1 MGQSSPPSHSPSIT
15 LSIVSHGDAEKVE
28 RLLESLRSCEQ
39 NSQFQVILTDNLGND
54 LPTFD
59 GFAKISLTFIRN
71 QRPRGFASNH
81 NQAFGLAKTNYF
93 CVLNPDVFFE
103 QEVFG
108 NLIALLD
115 TAKADIVAP
124 LILDPE
130 GVVQD
135 SFRVLPTPL
144 NIVRRKL
151 PGYRFAP
158 IPAGAGGLV
167 RPDWMAGTFLLMKRE
182 TFSKMGGFDEKFHLY
197 FEDVDFC
204 TRARLAGLK
213 LLVDTGVHVQHLPQ
227 HASRKNFRYLL
238 WHFQSALRFFLS
250 PVYKQSLQ
258 NKPSLKG

>member
-1 MGQSSPPSHSPSIT
+1 MGQTYPPEVT

-28 RLLESLRSCEQ
+28 RLLGSLSSCEK
-39 NSQFQVILTDNLGND
+39 NIQFQVILTDNLGNN

-59 GFAKISLTFIRN
+59 GFAKIPLTLIRN

-81 NQAFGLAKTNYF
+81 NQAFRMAKTNYF

-124 LILDPE
+124 LILDP
-130 GVVQD
+130 GGIVQD
-135 SFRVLPTPL
+135 SFRILPTPL

-158 IPAGAGGLV
+158 IPAGADGMV

-182 TFSKMGGFDEKFHLY
+182 TFAKMGGFNEKFYLY
-197 FEDVDFC
+197 FEDVDLC

-213 LLVDTGVHVQHLPQ
+213 LLVDTSVHVQHLPQ

-250 PVYKQSLQ
+250 TVYTQALQ
-258 NKPSLKG
+258 NKPTLRDNR